1 MAQTAVS
8 AKARR
13 RKYWGLKCPRCG
25 NKDRFIETMAHET
38 HLVDGRLNYLHLD
51 SALTDHYDCRQCGR
65 QVEPGWHYAA
75 IEVRR

>member
-1 MAQTAVS
+1 
-8 AKARR
+8 
-13 RKYWGLKCPRCG
+13 
-25 NKDRFIETMAHET
+25 MAHET